1 MLNLLEYVLVNLRLN
16 KNILIPEDNYAP
28 NILKSNLLVLDKAA
42 PASLLSL
49 LSSHHIPFSQMDI
62 DDYISLST
70 NKDITRD
77 IRRYK
82 EPNGIIITQKIAQ
95 DNSVA
100 LASLLSCGIINIP
113 IIIYTCRPKLSEA
126 LEFIRGG
133 IIDYWSEYSESSVI
147 TSSLEN
153 LLLIDRKRKFIRELF
168 IEIRYRIGTLT
179 KREAQV
185 IDLLFSTDEDMTNKK
200 IAHQLKLSP
209 RTVEGYRATAMEK
222 LAIDTKNELV
232 LIWMISQQL
241 KFNSP

>member
-1 MLNLLEYVLVNLRLN
+1 M
-16 KNILIPEDNYAP
+16 
-28 NILKSNLLVLDKAA
+28 
-42 PASLLSL
+42 
-49 LSSHHIPFSQMDI
+49 
-62 DDYISLST
+62 
-70 NKDITRD
+70 
-77 IRRYK
+77 
-82 EPNGIIITQKIAQ
+82 
-95 DNSVA
+95 
-100 LASLLSCGIINIP
+100 
-113 IIIYTCRPKLSEA
+113 
-126 LEFIRGG
+126 
-133 IIDYWSEYSESSVI
+133 
-147 TSSLEN
+147 
-153 LLLIDRKRKFIRELF
+153 LLIDRKRKFIRELF